1 MTDPMDVLRS
11 AAPPVDPDPAFA
23 RALRSRMERALLA
36 PQREERT
43 MTTTIS
49 ARETALHAL
58 TPYLA
63 VTDARAAIAFY
74 VDVFG
79 ATRRG
84 EPIVMPDGRVGHAEL
99 ALGDSVVMLADEF
112 PEIGHLAPPSRGGP
126 TQSLRLEVDDPDGV
140 VARAVAAGAV
150 LERPVAD
157 SEHGRGGA
165 LLDPSG
171 HRWLVERSSRV
182 PDVVHASLWSP
193 DAERTA
199 AFFHAVLGLE
209 RSADGRMLE
218 GAGGGIGIFSTQAET
233 TLMVCYSVPDV
244 HAAVALVRAAGGSAG
259 EPTDEP
265 YGLLAD
271 CRDDQGQPFAV
282 WQGTSSRRPLGELV
296 HVLLGVPDS
305 GRARGFYGTALGW
318 DFVPAHAPDS
328 WTVRRGGHYL
338 APRTTVLGG
347 FGDAVVSPSFAV
359 GDVEA
364 AAAAVRA
371 AGGTAGEPTQRPFG
385 LAADCRDDQGM
396 PFLLLQP

>member
-1 MTDPMDVLRS
+1 MTDPLDVLRS
-11 AAPPVDPDPAFA
+11 AAPPVDPDPDFA

-43 MTTTIS
+43 MTTTI
-49 ARETALHAL
+49 AVRELEPQAL

-74 VDVFG
+74 VEVFG
-79 ATRRG
+79 ATRHG
-84 EPIVMPDGRVGHAEL
+84 EPIVMPDGRIGHAEL
-99 ALGDSVVMLADEF
+99 ALGDSVVMLAEEF
-112 PEIGHLAPPSRGGP
+112 PEIGHLAPPTRGGP
-126 TQSLRLEVDDPDGV
+126 TQSLRLEVDDPDAV
-140 VARAVAAGAV
+140 VARAVEAGAV

-244 HAAVALVRAAGGSAG
+244 HAAVAMVRAAGGSAG

-265 YGLLAD
+265 HGMLAD

-282 WQGTSSRRPLGELV
+282 WQGTGTRRPLGELV

-305 GRARGFYGTALGW
+305 GRTRGFYGTALGW
-318 DFVPAHAPDS
+318 TFTPAHRPDS
-328 WTVRRGGHYL
+328 WRVLRGGRML
-338 APRTTVLGG
+338 STRTTVLGG
-347 FGDAVVSPSFAV
+347 QPDAIVMPSFAV
-359 GDVEA
+359 ADVEA
-364 AAAAVRA
+364 GAAAVRA
-371 AGGTAGEPTQRPFG
+371 AGGTASAPTPRPFG
-385 LAADCRDDQGM
+385 LATDCRDDQDM
-396 PFLLLQP
+396 PFLLVQP